1 MQSQEARIA
10 SLRQTLESVLAHELL
25 YVIQLVSDPEVIDK
39 ANQRVIRTVQ
49 AVAGSGLA
57 LLATTQNPEL
67 SIPAT
72 LAWIAACTVYVGR
85 TFANE
90 REGASVRAIEQEAYS
105 AQHLAMDKGLMKT
118 FKITH
123 EGEGEESNPA
133 ANLSPP

>member
-72 LAWIAACTVYVGR
+72 LAWIAACTVYR
-85 TFANE
+85 
-90 REGASVRAIEQEAYS
+90 
-105 AQHLAMDKGLMKT
+105 LCW
-118 FKITH
+118 
-123 EGEGEESNPA
+123 
-133 ANLSPP
+133 